1 MRVGQKL
8 KGQGFDLESFKAF
21 SVEVQFSFLDSF
33 SFSFFL
39 AGNGLSSPTSTST
52 YGFLA
57 NVEAASYFLFFIIII
72 IVFFYFCI
80 FSCFIVVHFSSSF
93 L

>member
-39 AGNGLSSPTSTST
+39 AGNGLSSPTST

-57 NVEAASYFLFFIIII
+57 NVEAASYFLFIIIII